1 MQKAIFCTFL
11 VKCRARDV
19 KVKFHCKLK
28 VGKTT
33 IFFTFR
39 TPNFHYVSF
48 FEIYNFL
55 VLVFKNV
62 SCVLFKNEERKRL
75 SQFLKVKVN
84 KFYGVRNAISN
95 CKNEDKE

>member
-1 MQKAIFCTFL
+1 MNKLSFIANKKLEKQQHFVLLELSI
-11 VKCRARDV
+11 
-19 KVKFHCKLK
+19 FHC
-28 VGKTT
+28 
-33 IFFTFR
+33 
-39 TPNFHYVSF
+39 VSF

-95 CKNEDKE
+95 CENEDKE